1 LEPKDLGKHLRR
13 LRLQMGVGLRQLSSR
28 AELSPAALSAIER
41 GQSSPTLASLHR
53 ILAALKTDFADFFTS
68 RPNPGNEMI
77 FPAGEMSTLEDKYRK
92 YTILFPK
99 RKDIKFEAFLETI
112 APQEKKSEWETHS
125 CDMGGFIIAGGPL
138 LFEIEGQPA
147 WRLKKG
153 DAFYVKANT
162 RHRAIN
168 LGKTPIRQATVWYP
182 PRY

>member
-1 LEPKDLGKHLRR
+1 
-13 LRLQMGVGLRQLSSR
+13 MGIGLRQLSSR

-53 ILAALKTDFADFFTS
+53 ILAALKTNFADFFTAS
-68 RPNPGNEMI
+68 SNPGSEMI
-77 FPAGEMSTLEDKYRK
+77 FPAAEMSTLEDKYRR

-99 RKDIKFEAFLETI
+99 RKDIKFEVLLETI
-112 APQEKKSEWETHS
+112 APQEKRSEWETHS
-125 CDMGGFIIAGGPL
+125 CDMGGFVIAGGPL

-168 LGKTPIRQATVWYP
+168 LGKTAIRQATVWYP